1 VVWLRRT
8 VKAASAEYHTSLE
21 AQSHQNSE
29 SGKRIRAGNGSLFR
43 LPRLAT
49 VHMDA
54 VGAGPVTK
62 NIARAKMDQNCKR
75 GSSAN
80 DRRDSRAGFEAT
92 YGSW

>member
-1 VVWLRRT
+1 MEAFFGCHVW
-8 VKAASAEYHTSLE
+8 
-21 AQSHQNSE
+21 
-29 SGKRIRAGNGSLFR
+29 
-43 LPRLAT
+43 PR